1 MKIGGLEVRST
12 RNVINPDTKLCNL
25 VYAYN
30 KYGKT
35 TLAATLN
42 EMTLRYYGKPTLV
55 VACEVAEGG
64 GTMSIQEFDVP
75 YVTPQSL
82 NDLQAVIAAL
92 PSDQTYAGV
101 VLDNATD
108 VVARFVKPYALKF
121 PYSKGTPAATR
132 VAGVPEQGD
141 YQTMGEKMREILA
154 GFIWLTT
161 LPDPKFR
168 KHLVVTATL
177 KDKTDRDGNLICIQP
192 DLPGAMAQTATSM
205 FQTVSSIDVK
215 QRVVEDPAKPGGKLR
230 VTERVL
236 VSSAEGTGK
245 RILGDRT
252 NVFPTEAPLNYCEI
266 WEKWWLPRLNAIKPS

>member
-1 MKIGGLEVRST
+1 LKIGGLEVRST